1 VSGGKRLSGSLL
13 ATLEQRIGA
22 PLSDVRIHTDA
33 RAAQAADAAAANA
46 FTIGRD
52 IFFAPG
58 KFAPDTQAGARRL
71 AHELVHAEQQRS
83 ARSGRSHASDDTA
96 EREARELGAAVAA
109 GARVTVRT
117 AAAHAIQ
124 REDRND
130 PAGEFV
136 PRLRL
141 DPEIERLAFQHYLRW
156 WLGTTLVEGE
166 APTSLRPSLTMSA
179 AAPGLPFLPI
189 VSQLPL
195 RPQLFSPLPPDP
207 LYLQPDVGAL
217 FSGFGARGAPV
228 GEGDAAIVFD
238 LYRRNQEI
246 TRAMP
251 DLRAMAPGFLR
262 PLIPNTWRRDIAGA
276 LTSAA
281 VGASLKRDYMTPIE
295 VSDRAWEAMT
305 GVSTT
310 MIPLPALS
318 F

>member
-1 VSGGKRLSGSLL
+1 MGVPL
-13 ATLEQRIGA
+13 A
-22 PLSDVRIHTDA
+22 DVRLHTDA
-33 RAAQAADAAAANA
+33 SAAQAAAGIAANA
-46 FTIGRD
+46 FTIGGE
-52 IFFAPG
+52 IFFAAG
-58 KFAPDTQAGARRL
+58 KFAPHTPAGARRL
-71 AHELVHAEQQRS
+71 AHELVHVEQQRGGRRGRALASES
-83 ARSGRSHASDDTA
+83 AA
-96 EREARELGAAVAA
+96 EHEARDLGAAVAA
-109 GARVTVRT
+109 GARVTVRA

-124 REDRND
+124 REDPND
-130 PAGEFV
+130 DAGEFV

-141 DPEIERLAFQHYLRW
+141 DPEIERRALQHYLRW

-166 APTSLRPSLTMSA
+166 APTSLRPSLTLPA
-179 AAPGLPFLPI
+179 AVPGPPLLPI
-189 VSQLPL
+189 VAQLPL

-228 GEGDAAIVFD
+228 GEGDAAIVLE

-246 TRAMP
+246 ARAMP

-262 PLIPNTWRRDIAGA
+262 PLIPTTWRRDIAGA

-281 VGASLKRDYMTPIE
+281 VGASLKRDHMTPIE

-305 GVSTT
+305 GASTT